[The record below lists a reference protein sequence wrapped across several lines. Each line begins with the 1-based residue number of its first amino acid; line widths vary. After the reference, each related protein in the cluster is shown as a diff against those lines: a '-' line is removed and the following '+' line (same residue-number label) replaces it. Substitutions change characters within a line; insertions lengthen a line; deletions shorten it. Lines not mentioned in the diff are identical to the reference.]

1 MADYTPRLK
10 ASYNEVVRPAMKEEF
25 AYKNDMMIP
34 KITKITLNMGIGETV
49 NDSKKI
55 RSAVADMA
63 SISGQQPVITKAKKG
78 TLHDRRQVL
87 KMIQDKAVV
96 AKLFEEIGPKYQ
108 ERNGGYTRITRTTY
122 RKGDGTELAVLELV

>member
-49 NDSKKI
+49 TIPK
-55 RSAVADMA
+55 RS
-63 SISGQQPVITKAKKG
+63 
-78 TLHDRRQVL
+78 VL
-87 KMIQDKAVV
+87 QWLIWR
-96 AKLFEEIGPKYQ
+96 LY
-108 ERNGGYTRITRTTY
+108 
-122 RKGDGTELAVLELV
+122 LVNSQL

>member
-49 NDSKKI
+49 NDSK
-55 RSAVADMA
+55 RS
-63 SISGQQPVITKAKKG
+63 
-78 TLHDRRQVL
+78 VL
-87 KMIQDKAVV
+87 QWLIWR
-96 AKLFEEIGPKYQ
+96 LY
-108 ERNGGYTRITRTTY
+108 
-122 RKGDGTELAVLELV
+122 LVNSQL

>member
-10 ASYNEVVRPAMKEEF
+10 ASYKEVVRPAMKEEF

-55 RSAVADMA
+55 P
-63 SISGQQPVITKAKKG
+63 I
-78 TLHDRRQVL
+78 
-87 KMIQDKAVV
+87 
-96 AKLFEEIGPKYQ
+96 
-108 ERNGGYTRITRTTY
+108 
-122 RKGDGTELAVLELV
+122 